1 MSTLWDKLKSIMYGS
16 VLTTADEIQRLIPDS
31 ILFGSL
37 LLYFLTN
44 NMSFGV
50 FAVFIF
56 EMVLSHKLISWTFSQ
71 TSGDSRPLHNQCRS
85 GFRTPRYDVERILSN
100 STYPSFGV
108 FTITSMGAYLGMA
121 MTEFKDTLKTMGAE
135 WESRYTVSISF
146 ITALV
151 MLISLIHY
159 LKGCEPFTEILI
171 AIILGLIVGFILFV
185 INNNIFGKESM
196 NFLGLP
202 FIVEKNQEGSPIY
215 VCSADKSE

>member
-44 NMSFGV
+44 NTSFGV

-56 EMVLSHKLISWTFSQ
+56 EMLLSHKLISWTFSQ
-71 TSGDSRPLHNQCRS
+71 TSGDSRSLPVQCRS
-85 GFRTPRYDVERILSN
+85 GFRTPRYDVERMIAT

-121 MTEFKDTLKTMGAE
+121 MNEFRDTLKTMGAE
-135 WESRYTVSISF
+135 WESRYTVSMIF
-146 ITALV
+146 IIALII
-151 MLISLIHY
+151 LISLIRY
-159 LKGCEPFTEILI
+159 LKGCESFTEVLI
-171 AIILGLIVGFILFV
+171 AIILGLIVGLVFFV

-202 FIVEKNQEGSPIY
+202 FIVEKNKEGSPIY
-215 VCSADKSE
+215 VCSSDKSE